1 MVARDAA
8 VMRAEPVSQNSDE
21 QKVIDRALD
30 GDVAAFEKLYRKHI
44 GRIYGLCL
52 RMTGSPAAA
61 DDCAQ
66 EAFIKAWN
74 NLGKFRGQSAF
85 GTWVYRIA
93 VNQVLAT
100 RRSEQRRGVHLEL
113 IEGRDSDESRQ
124 TTRPMTDQ
132 EIDIELA
139 VKTLPDGAR
148 DVFVLHSVYGY
159 SHEETANMLGVAV
172 GTSKA
177 QLHRARRL
185 LMQQLEK

>member
-1 MVARDAA
+1 MVAQDAA
-8 VMRAEPVSQNSDE
+8 LMRAEPVSRNSDE
-21 QKVIDRALD
+21 HKTIDRALD
-30 GDVAAFEKLYRKHI
+30 GDVAAFEKLYRDHI
-44 GRIYGLCL
+44 GRIYALCL
-52 RMTGSPAAA
+52 RMTGNPAAA

-74 NLGKFRGQSAF
+74 NLGKFRRQSSF
-85 GTWVYRIA
+85 GTWLHRIA

-113 IEGRDSDESRQ
+113 VEERDSDESRQ
-124 TTRPMTDQ
+124 TTKQMTDH
-132 EIDIELA
+132 EIDIEFA
-139 VKTLPDGAR
+139 VGTLPNGAR

-159 SHEETANMLGVAV
+159 SHEETAGMLGVAV

-185 LMQQLEK
+185 LMQQLDK